1 MIWACIGIDYK
12 SKLYFI
18 DKTLKESN
26 YIQMLKEVKVF
37 EECDT
42 KYQKWQYVFQQD
54 GATCHTT
61 AGSIS
66 YISKKAKTIYG
77 WPSNSPDLSP
87 IENLWAIM
95 KDKLEDET
103 IHPKNRED
111 LKKLLLKIYDEIEY
125 ETINSLIN
133 SFKYRLKMCLD
144 VGGQTIAHF
153 LRKHFHE
160 IPPQYQVPP
169 DKRPQIITPEIN
181 LEIYKLNVRFP
192 HRWKKNI

>member
-54 GATCHTT
+54 GAACHTT

-77 WPSNSPDLSP
+77 WLSNSPDLSP

-95 KDKLEDET
+95 KD
-103 IHPKNRED
+103 
-111 LKKLLLKIYDEIEY
+111 
-125 ETINSLIN
+125 
-133 SFKYRLKMCLD
+133 
-144 VGGQTIAHF
+144 
-153 LRKHFHE
+153 
-160 IPPQYQVPP
+160 
-169 DKRPQIITPEIN
+169 
-181 LEIYKLNVRFP
+181 
-192 HRWKKNI
+192 